1 MNRKGKEYSKE
12 RQARKKKRE
21 TEKTEQGKVFLIAL
35 RKLNESEKNVS
46 ERDLLPLL

>member
-12 RQARKKKRE
+12 RQARKKRERRRKRSKE
-21 TEKTEQGKVFLIAL
+21 KVFLIAL

>member
-1 MNRKGKEYSKE
+1 MNRKGKEYSNE